1 VCTPASGRGRLIH
14 ATSEEQGKQ
23 GDEQYEQGIANVEAD
38 IAYCAQVDQ
47 LDTAPRL
54 AHTVGHAAEIVV

>member
-1 VCTPASGRGRLIH
+1 LIH
-14 ATSEEQGKQ
+14 ATSDEQGKQ